1 MLFDINGYGINF
13 IKYYDIFDI
22 MKIYG
27 VYLEMVFPINNAKLK
42 FILQSLIAI
51 TKICFPKCLILP
63 FVSTIGSNGFIICN
77 FPT

>member
-1 MLFDINGYGINF
+1 
-13 IKYYDIFDI
+13 

-51 TKICFPKCLILP
+51 TKICFAKCLTLP